1 MVKGQLTVPL
11 QSGGVGN
18 PNQGKQNT
26 QQILMGAY
34 NEKAS
39 TEFILIK
46 EIRSLTRKLVLK
58 QLVFRAAGILRWI
71 RAH

>member
-1 MVKGQLTVPL
+1 
-11 QSGGVGN
+11 
-18 PNQGKQNT
+18 
-26 QQILMGAY
+26 MGAY